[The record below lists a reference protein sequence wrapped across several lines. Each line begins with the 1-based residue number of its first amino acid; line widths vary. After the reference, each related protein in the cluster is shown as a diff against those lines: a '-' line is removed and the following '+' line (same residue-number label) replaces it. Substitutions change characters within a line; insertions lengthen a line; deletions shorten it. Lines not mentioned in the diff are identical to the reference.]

1 MVRQTPAVIIQ
12 GDTTSWDF
20 TCRSYPST
28 TWTLTYTL
36 QITGTVY
43 TVVADANSDGT
54 YTVSIPSAVTATYEG
69 GHYRYTAV
77 ATLGADRHT
86 VEQGTLFVELDLSTN
101 PNENSESWVKQA
113 LDAVNAVI
121 LGKATNDQQSYSI
134 QGRSLT
140 RYSIEDLWKLRDRLQ
155 RLYNKELAEEGLKKK
170 RIIQSSFLT

>member
-20 TCRSYPST
+20 TCSTYPST
-28 TWTLTYTL
+28 AWTLTYTL

-54 YTVSIPSAVTATYEG
+54 YTVNIPSAVTATYEG
-69 GHYRYTAV
+69 GNYRFTAV
-77 ATLGADRHT
+77 VTSGADRHT
-86 VEQGTLFVELDLSTN
+86 VEQGTLIVELDLSTN

-113 LDAVNAVI
+113 LDAIEAVI
-121 LGKATNDQQSYSI
+121 LGKATHDQQSYSI

-140 RYSIEDLWKLRDRLQ
+140 RYSLDDILKLQTKLQ
-155 RLYNKELAEEGLKKK
+155 RLYNKELAEEGLLKK